1 MTAEL
6 RLIAAP
12 GPTYATLARAS
23 YRAGTLA
30 AFRRPLVAAIILGS
44 SMTIAGTRQAE
55 PAILLGTIAGWSS
68 VIGLQIVIAL
78 LVIAGPASRT
88 VGIPRAL
95 DLFFAGHAPWSL
107 WLLAS
112 VAWAPLPGERSTL
125 VPLLAALAPLVLTP
139 RIMAA
144 FFREVLDL
152 DPRVA
157 RLRTAIH
164 QAITWTTFVVL
175 YGSAVALLP
184 RIVQWI
190 G

>member
-12 GPTYATLARAS
+12 GPTYAALARHS
-23 YRAGTLA
+23 HRVGPLA
-30 AFRRPLVAAIILGS
+30 ALRRPLVAAIILGS
-44 SMTIAGTRQAE
+44 SMTIAATRQAE
-55 PAILLGTIAGWSS
+55 PAILLGTIACWSS
-68 VIGLQIVIAL
+68 VIVLQVLIAL
-78 LVIAGPASRT
+78 LVIAKPASRT

-95 DLFFAGHAPWSL
+95 DLFFASHAPWSL
-107 WLLAS
+107 WMLAS
-112 VAWAPLPGERSTL
+112 VAWAPLPGVRSTL
-125 VPLLAALAPLVLTP
+125 VLLLAALAPLLLTP
-139 RIMAA
+139 RMIAA
-144 FFREVLDL
+144 FFREVLEL

-157 RLRTAIH
+157 LLRTVIH